1 MRSITP
7 QQSATTTKPLQRQ
20 CLYAVFNTAQAAQQ
34 AQDALTSVGVLPQ
47 LFLGPHH
54 RGIIARIERFMM
66 HFGEDALGLHG
77 YVTHTQQGHTVLAVA
92 SPNRLTAMQHFQT
105 LAQYGAYDVA
115 YFGRWTV
122 EYVGPVETIPEV

>member
-1 MRSITP
+1 M
-7 QQSATTTKPLQRQ
+7 QRQ
-20 CLYAVFNTAQAAQQ
+20 CLYAVFNTAQEAQQ
-34 AQDALTSVGVLPQ
+34 AQDALSTTGVLPQ

-54 RGIIARIERFMM
+54 RGILAWIERFMM
-66 HFGEDALGLHG
+66 HFGEDVLGLYS

-92 SPNRLTAMQHFQT
+92 SGNRSTAMQHFQT

-122 EYVGPVETIPEV
+122 EYVGPAQTIPDV